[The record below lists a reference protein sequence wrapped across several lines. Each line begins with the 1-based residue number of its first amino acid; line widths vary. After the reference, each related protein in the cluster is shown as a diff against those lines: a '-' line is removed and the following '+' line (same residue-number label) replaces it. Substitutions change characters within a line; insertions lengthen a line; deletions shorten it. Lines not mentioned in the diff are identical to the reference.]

1 MTARW
6 HGVTK
11 LLLVSSMSKVDYQ
24 YKMLPFH
31 QFAYFI
37 FCFVPELNFWPL
49 FGDIQQSFR
58 IFMILYKKYFLSNL
72 YYMKIF

>member
-31 QFAYFI
+31 QFAT
-37 FCFVPELNFWPL
+37 CFVPELHFWPL
-49 FGDIQQSFR
+49 FDDIQQSFR
-58 IFMILYKKYFLSNL
+58 IFMILYKK
-72 YYMKIF
+72 